1 LGATDVDD
9 IVKNYDSGEATQQ
22 IGAHFGISKSRVDN
36 RSRRRNGNQLW
47 WSRPGSCSSP
57 RAVAVLGFAEVGRA
71 AGIASAAVHWY
82 FPTKDD
88 LFAAVLER
96 VFGEAIAE
104 VEASDRAPRDRLE
117 AFLSKTQ
124 KYRVLHREAYERM
137 EESEALRAAYSGLLQ
152 WLEDLLLRAISI
164 RLPEAADTDLIAD
177 TAHVLLEG
185 MLISARELDPRRRPD
200 RYGDRR
206 PRRDR
211 RREIGH
217 PLR

>member
-1 LGATDVDD
+1 MRQNTAFD
-9 IVKNYDSGEATQQ
+9 A
-22 IGAHFGISKSRVDN
+22 SRTVLV
-36 RSRRRNGNQLW
+36 SRNGHATTAQGNVLAAFFLD
-47 WSRPGSCSSP
+47 RSSI
-57 RAVAVLGFAEVGRA
+57 AYSADGTSASM

-104 VEASDRAPRDRLE
+104 AEAPGRAPRDRLE

-137 EESEALRAAYSGLLQ
+137 EESEALRAVYSGLLQ
-152 WLEDLLLRAISI
+152 WLEDSLLQAISI
-164 RLPEAADTDLIAD
+164 RLPEGADTDLIAD

-185 MLISARELDPRRRPD
+185 MLISARKLDRPVGEMID
-200 RYGDRR
+200 MVIDALVATAVAKLAARSGSASR
-206 PRRDR
+206 P
-211 RREIGH
+211 
-217 PLR
+217 